1 MTWHDPYMS
10 NGSTKVEC
18 GKCDGKG
25 RLPWTA
31 NAGGRCFA
39 CGGSG
44 SLLVDESEIEV
55 RRLPRARVISDIN
68 TALEQ
73 LKASEKSMGA
83 PDLHETYY
91 LGYALAS
98 ADADVHARAYAALG
112 RILNEVGLWH
122 VKRDERLARAEL
134 AQGSRKVYRNVRKA

>member
-1 MTWHDPYMS
+1 MS
-10 NGSTKVEC
+10 NGTKVEC

-25 RLPWTA
+25 KLSWTA
-31 NAGGRCFA
+31 NANGLCFA
-39 CGGSG
+39 CGGTG
-44 SLLVDESEIEV
+44 SLLVDESV
-55 RRLPRARVISDIN
+55 VAARRLPRARVISDIA

-73 LKASEKSMGA
+73 LKASTKSMGA

-112 RILNEVGLWH
+112 LILNGVGLWQ

-134 AQGSRKVYRNVRKA
+134 AQGSRKVYRNVRKV